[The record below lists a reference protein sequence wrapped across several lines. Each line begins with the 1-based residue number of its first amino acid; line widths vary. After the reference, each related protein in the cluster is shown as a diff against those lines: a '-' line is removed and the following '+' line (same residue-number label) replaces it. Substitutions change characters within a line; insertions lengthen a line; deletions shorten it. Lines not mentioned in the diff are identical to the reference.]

1 MARSLV
7 ARGLLARGRQARG
20 PLCGKRAKG
29 QERVLCSEDLRSW
42 GDGGEGVAY

>member
-20 PLCGKRAKG
+20 PLCGKRAKR
-29 QERVLCSEDLRSW
+29 ESFVLRTYVV
-42 GDGGEGVAY
+42 GEMGVRELHID